1 MKRIKKFFK
10 DMFGNVLGIPYKKT
24 KKTRL
29 KWLLYW
35 VVGLL
40 LAFLIP
46 TLFLYLESW
55 QFTWNIAEI
64 IYPEGG
70 NYVGRHSYYWIGVIS
85 IILFVIVGYLN
96 PGNIGQDRNLLGAK
110 IILRMFMVIAA
121 SASIIAYIASIIVY

>member
-70 NYVGRHSYYWIGVIS
+70 NYVERHCYFLCGVIS
-85 IILFVIVGYLN
+85 TALFVAVGYLN
-96 PGNIGQDRNLLGAK
+96 PSNIGQDRNLLELKKG
-110 IILRMFMVIAA
+110 LRTFMVIGA
-121 SASIIAYIASIIVY
+121 SGSIICYIASLIMY